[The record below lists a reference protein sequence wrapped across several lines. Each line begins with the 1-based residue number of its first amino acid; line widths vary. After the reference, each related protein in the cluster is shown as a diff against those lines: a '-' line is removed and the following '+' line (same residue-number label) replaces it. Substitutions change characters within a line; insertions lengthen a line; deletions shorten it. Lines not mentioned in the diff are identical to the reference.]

1 MDSVPEK
8 KLLLNLKEGD
18 ASAFEE
24 VFFRYNQ
31 RIFNFCLRFIR
42 SNDEVEEI
50 VQRVFVALWEQRD
63 TINPEKSVSSYLFG
77 IAKNLVY
84 QEFRKKVYREAALR
98 KMEKKEDV
106 HEESAYQEI
115 FFGELKEILH
125 SVVEQLPSRQ
135 KEIYLLSREHGL
147 SYFEIATRLGISE
160 NTVDTQLRRA
170 LSFIREKYRQH
181 YNK

>member
-1 MDSVPEK
+1 
-8 KLLLNLKEGD
+8 
-18 ASAFEE
+18 
-24 VFFRYNQ
+24 
-31 RIFNFCLRFIR
+31 
-42 SNDEVEEI
+42 
-50 VQRVFVALWEQRD
+50 
-63 TINPEKSVSSYLFG
+63 
-77 IAKNLVY
+77 
-84 QEFRKKVYREAALR
+84 
-98 KMEKKEDV
+98 MEKKEDV